1 MPQVETSPADEP
13 PQGSGEPPHV
23 DAEQV
28 QQPLQAA
35 ADGLTRMDTTRLEAR
50 DLETNGAIVRVYIY
64 NIYIYSSSYLQVFF
78 YLDL

>member
-50 DLETNGAIVRVYIY
+50 DLETNGAIVMGILYIQF
-64 NIYIYSSSYLQVFF
+64 IISTSIF